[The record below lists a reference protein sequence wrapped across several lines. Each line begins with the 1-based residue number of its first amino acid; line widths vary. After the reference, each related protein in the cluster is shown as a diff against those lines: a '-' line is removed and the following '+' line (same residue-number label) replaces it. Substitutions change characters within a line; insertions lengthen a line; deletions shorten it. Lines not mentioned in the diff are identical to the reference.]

1 MSEKRTKTDGYMLRL
16 PDGMRDEL
24 KAAAAANERSLNAE
38 IVARLSG
45 QQRTLRDE
53 FAGRIAAGCVSN
65 PDTRAGNSDLRAFD
79 ATIARRSYEM
89 ADALL
94 AAREAK
100 P

>member
-1 MSEKRTKTDGYMLRL
+1 MPQHRQLEDKFILRMPDGLREQIKTDA
-16 PDGMRDEL
+16 
-24 KAAAAANERSLNAE
+24 KANSRSMNSE
-38 IVARLSG
+38 ILARLSG

-65 PDTRAGNSDLRAFD
+65 PDTRAGSGDLRAFD